1 MLTFDIDFF
10 FKGGD
15 TLLRVTTETQHRH
28 GLNQAMVD
36 KLVIDE
42 MWEFL
47 SKIMT
52 ERARKDASLSGT
64 SSLSHAEGA
73 PKAALKRKP
82 STSVEPSPLVV
93 QYKSFLKK
101 KAEGLGGRLPT
112 VDENRQFYKEFQDH
126 MRSVNAAKKKKAL
139 EDKDWNPKKKIDR
152 KKSGTGERGHKILI
166 RFIGF
171 SEITKSG
178 AARHRVVKRCESA

>member
-1 MLTFDIDFF
+1 MVIFI
-10 FKGGD
+10 KGGD
-15 TLLRVTTETQHRH
+15 TLLRITTETQHRH

-47 SKIMT
+47 SKLMT

-64 SSLSHAEGA
+64 SSLIHTEGTS
-73 PKAALKRKP
+73 KAALKRKP
-82 STSVEPSPLVV
+82 STTSEPSPLVV

-112 VDENRQFYKEFQDH
+112 VDENRQFLIKVFGYA
-126 MRSVNAAKKKKAL
+126 VN
-139 EDKDWNPKKKIDR
+139 NFID
-152 KKSGTGERGHKILI
+152 
-166 RFIGF
+166 
-171 SEITKSG
+171 
-178 AARHRVVKRCESA
+178 V

>member
-1 MLTFDIDFF
+1 LLCLYS

-15 TLLRVTTETQHRH
+15 TLLRITTETQHRH

-64 SSLSHAEGA
+64 SGLSQTEGTF
-73 PKAALKRKP
+73 KSALKRKP
-82 STSVEPSPLVV
+82 SSTVEPSPLVV

-126 MRSVNAAKKKKAL
+126 MRTVNAAKKKKAL

-152 KKSGTGERGHKILI
+152 KKSGTGEQSHKFFILI
-166 RFIGF
+166 SF
-171 SEITKSG
+171 SEITKSS
-178 AARHRVVKRCESA
+178 AAGHRVVKRCQSA